1 MPRKI
6 RDYKLTRFQHRTDR
20 TVGDSQVRYE
30 VMNAV
35 ALEIMDGEGHVGLGF
50 AHRLGTGYPA
60 LAELRADFETA
71 CWPELDGQL
80 PAALVHRVT
89 RPRGGKQAEA
99 AHVLSEA
106 LQIALWDLA
115 AQQSGLPLSTYL
127 GGQRNKVR
135 TYASG
140 LDFHLSDD
148 EFVSFF
154 GRAAAEGFDTFKI
167 KIGAEDFEWDL
178 HRLALLQ
185 RTVGPNAGIMIDAN
199 EAWNAKEAAIKLHR
213 IKEAGFS
220 LIWVEDPILR
230 DDVEGLR
237 ALRANV
243 PWTQVNSGEY
253 LDVSG
258 RRALLQAG
266 GADILN
272 VHGRVSDVMRIGWL
286 AGDMGIPVALGN
298 TFLETGIHTA
308 TALPKVE
315 WMEFSFLNN
324 VHLVDQPVQF
334 RDGFGH
340 LSDRPG
346 LGMRLTDEARAI
358 WAAPEPLAMDDLPA
372 PPPGPASHFLSVA
385 E

>member
-1 MPRKI
+1 MTDAI
-6 RDYKLTRFQHRTDR
+6 RDFRLTRFQHRTDR
-20 TVGDSQVRYE
+20 VIGDSQVRYD

-35 ALEIMDGEGHVGLGF
+35 ALELMDGRGHVGLGF
-50 AHRLGTGYPA
+50 AHRLGAAYPA
-60 LAELRADFETA
+60 FADLQADFEAA
-71 CWPELDGQL
+71 CWPQLEGQV

-115 AQQSGLPLSTYL
+115 AQQAGLPLSSYL
-127 GGQRNKVR
+127 GGQRQRVR
-135 TYASG
+135 AYASG
-140 LDFHLSDD
+140 LDFHLSDA
-148 EFVSFF
+148 EFTAFF
-154 GRAAAEGFDTFKI
+154 EKAASQGFDTFKI
-167 KIGAEDFEWDL
+167 KIGAADFEWDL
-178 HRLALLQ
+178 HRLDLL
-185 RTVGPNAGIMIDAN
+185 RSTVGPDAGIMIDAN
-199 EAWNAKEAAIKLHR
+199 EAWNAKEASVKLHR
-213 IKEAGFS
+213 IKDAGFD
-220 LIWVEDPILR
+220 LIWAEDPILR
-230 DDVEGLR
+230 SDTEGLR
-237 ALRANV
+237 ALRADV
-243 PWTQVNSGEY
+243 PWTQINSGEY

-286 AGDMGIPVALGN
+286 SGDMGIPVALGN

-308 TALPKVE
+308 TALPEVE

-324 VHLVDQPVQF
+324 THLVDHPVSF

-346 LGMRLTDEARAI
+346 LGMRLTDEARSD
-358 WAAPEPLAMDDLPA
+358 WAVPDFIDPNDLPGA
-372 PPPGPASHFLSVA
+372 PDGPASAFLSAA